1 MISDFYPDGAESRF
15 LRSIGSS
22 AKLHG
27 FISKR
32 LRSSGSMQFSL
43 VLTTVNIVTRTLIFA
58 GFHKIG
64 TEGGCHI
71 REGGSVYGRGDPG
84 QQRKQSLVRGVHA
97 DPGRQGAPER

>member
-1 MISDFYPDGAESRF
+1 MISDFYPDGGESRF

-43 VLTTVNIVTRTLIFA
+43 VLTSVNIVTRTLIFA
-58 GFHKIG
+58 GFHKVG

-71 REGGSVYGRGDPG
+71 RQGGSVYRRGDPG
-84 QQRKQSLVRGVHA
+84 QQRKQSVVRGVPA
-97 DPGRQGAPER
+97 DPGRQGALER